1 MEYKGRGGKEGIG
14 LSETLWRVFGFIG
27 MAGLGVAF
35 ALVCA
40 FVVSEISDNIKMRRR
55 KYALQHRF
63 DKPPLAKCYC
73 KDCSYR
79 SNGLCDKF
87 DRFVAE
93 DFFCRHADPC
103 DGEGESR
110 WV

>member
-1 MEYKGRGGKEGIG
+1 
-14 LSETLWRVFGFIG
+14 
-27 MAGLGVAF
+27 MAGLGVVF

-73 KDCSYR
+73 KDCAYR
-79 SNGLCDKF
+79 SGEGICDQF
-87 DRFVAE
+87 DRYVDQ
-93 DFFCRHADPC
+93 DFFCRYADPC
-103 DGEGESR
+103 DGEVKWE
-110 WV
+110 

>member
-1 MEYKGRGGKEGIG
+1 MEYKGRGRKERIG
-14 LSETLWRVFGFIG
+14 LSETLLRVLWFIG
-27 MAGLGVAF
+27 MVGVGVAI
-35 ALVCA
+35 ALACIY
-40 FVVSEISDNIKMRRR
+40 VVSDIKLRRR

-73 KDCSYR
+73 KDCLYR

-93 DFFCRHADPC
+93 NFFCKLADPC
-103 DGEGESR
+103 DGEVKWE
-110 WV
+110 